1 MAASRGAIRVL
12 TGAAD
17 ARLAVTRDAAKNI
30 LVDVEFMKDGDAGE
44 TIVSMLESLEVGFD
58 EDGEPITSCVVVAS
72 QAADIERKTKLTKND
87 STYLEM
93 VRDHEPIHTEPLN
106 DKLREVGIGLRRPA
120 DLVDIRKKLKRM
132 GLIYEGMN
140 GWGCN

>member
-1 MAASRGAIRVL
+1 
-12 TGAAD
+12 
-17 ARLAVTRDAAKNI
+17 
-30 LVDVEFMKDGDAGE
+30 MKDGDAGE
-44 TIVSMLESLEVGFD
+44 TIVSVLENLEVGLD

-72 QAADIERKTKLTKND
+72 LAADIERKTKLTKND

-140 GWGCN
+140 GWSCGS